1 MPSLRFALG
10 AAAVLLACGASP
22 APTSQPAPASP
33 PAGSPAPAGP
43 SEPAPERPPAPV
55 STLDPCDEVAC
66 VMVNYEDACCDRFKK
81 PGSTGAGPAA
91 GGVPAALTR
100 AMISQAMGSVRD
112 AIVACG
118 DDSSAGQRV
127 KVRVRVH
134 PDGSSEV
141 SIAEA
146 QDARLAECVAA
157 AVRAATYPSTVAGG
171 TFTYPLVF

>member
-1 MPSLRFALG
+1 MSSLRFALG
-10 AAAVLLACGASP
+10 SAAVLLACGASP

-33 PAGSPAPAGP
+33 PAGTPATPAPAGP
-43 SEPAPERPPAPV
+43 SEPPPPPV
-55 STLDPCDEVAC
+55 TTLDPCDEVAC

-81 PGSTGAGPAA
+81 PGSTGAGSAS